1 MLSIQETTQ
10 IDSHT
15 RQGSI
20 LATFLDLNIATS
32 KKTYDATL
40 DAVRNPT
47 LTAIWTTSSTVTWGE
62 ILDATL
68 KSVWDTIPDSPLN
81 ALKEIIQ

>member
-40 DAVRNPT
+40 DAVRYTIFNDT
-47 LTAIWTTSSTVTWGE
+47 YSAVHRAVFN
-62 ILDATL
+62 ATL
-68 KSVWDTIPDSPLN
+68 DVTMEETL
-81 ALKEIIQ
+81 